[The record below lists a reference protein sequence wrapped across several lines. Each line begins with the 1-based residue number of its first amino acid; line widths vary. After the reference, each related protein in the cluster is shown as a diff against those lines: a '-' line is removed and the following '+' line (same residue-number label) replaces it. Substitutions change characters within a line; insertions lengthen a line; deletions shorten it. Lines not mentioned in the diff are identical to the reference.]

1 VSVKSY
7 RIARIP
13 GDGIGPEVVREA
25 SKVVEAAGARHGFSI
40 AWEDYPFGA
49 EHWLNTGETMPD
61 SALDEI
67 GGADALLLGAVGDPR
82 VKPGVLERGILLRVR
97 FHFDQYANLR
107 PARSYPN
114 VPLPVRLPSGGRLDT
129 LVVRENTEDFYIGI
143 GGATQGGSLS
153 LDLAA
158 RRGLYSVEGRL
169 EGGFTGGVEGVFQLG
184 VATEPGIRRVTARAA
199 RAAKERREDRI
210 ALATKSNVMPQIY
223 GFWEEVATDEAERH
237 GVSVTAVNADAMC
250 YHLARTP
257 DLYGV
262 ILAPNLFGDIV
273 SDLLAGLAGGLG
285 TAAGADIGDGLS
297 MFEPVHGS
305 APDIAGTGRANPI
318 AAILTAAMMLD
329 HLGEREAA
337 RRVDEALTT
346 YLSQSAPKELPFE
359 FGGEARTAAVGDRI
373 AEGV

>member
-1 VSVKSY
+1 MITKDYTV
-7 RIARIP
+7 ARMP
-13 GDGIGPEVVREA
+13 GDGIGPEVIREA
-25 SKVVEAAGARHGFSI
+25 SKVVEAAAAKYGFSVTW
-40 AWEDYPFGA
+40 ADYPFGA
-49 EHWLNTGETMPD
+49 EHWLRTGETLPD
-61 SALDEI
+61 STLDEI
-67 GGADALLLGAVGDPR
+67 GEMDALLLGAVGDPR
-82 VKPGVLERGILLRVR
+82 VKPGVLERGILLKIR
-97 FHFDQYANLR
+97 FHYDQYANLR

-114 VPLPVRLPSGGRLDT
+114 VPTPVRLSTGGRLDT

-143 GGATQGGSLS
+143 GGRTQGSSLS
-153 LDLAA
+153 MDLTTQ
-158 RRGLYSVEGRL
+158 RGLYSVTGGL
-169 EGGFTGGVEGVFQLG
+169 EGGFTNGVEGVIQLG
-184 VATEPGIRRVTARAA
+184 VATEPGIRRVTALAA
-199 RAAKERREDRI
+199 RAAKERGESGI

-223 GFWEEVATDEAERH
+223 GFWEEVAKDEAARH
-237 GVSVTAVNADAMC
+237 GVGLTPVNADAMC

-257 DLYGV
+257 ELYGV
-262 ILAPNLFGDIV
+262 ILAPNMFGDIV

-346 YLSQSAPKELPFE
+346 YLSQSVPKELPFE
-359 FGGEARTAAVGDRI
+359 FGGEASTATVGDRI